1 MATWTRVQIE
11 VMARAS
17 GWGARSADVSYVAM
31 AESSGDDKV
40 VNSIGCVG
48 LLQINQPVHVGS
60 HPTWTKKW
68 LQNPMNNL
76 AAGLVLYK
84 AAGEKFDGPWLDS
97 RDKGAGGGWGKH
109 VKGSGSTGDTPPD
122 TGSTGST
129 GTADATQAGVWD
141 TTEGLLDAAGWIANP
156 QNWIRVLYVA
166 GGGVLVIVGIAV
178 IARPLLEKAAGPVIK
193 SVAKGAMP

>member
-11 VMARAS
+11 VMARGS
-17 GWGARSADVSYVAM
+17 GWGAQSKDVSYVAM
-31 AESSGDDKV
+31 AESSGDDKI

-48 LLQINQPVHVGS
+48 LLQINQPVHVKA
-60 HPTWTKKW
+60 HPKWTKKW

-84 AAGEKFDGPWLDS
+84 AAGKKFDGPWLDS

-109 VKGSGSTGDTPPD
+109 VEGSGSAGDGTSD
-122 TGSTGST
+122 SGSP
-129 GTADATQAGVWD
+129 GTEDATQAGVWD
-141 TTEGLLDAAGWIANP
+141 TAEGFLDAAGWIANP
-156 QNWIRVLYVA
+156 QNWIRVLYVV
-166 GGGVLVIVGIAV
+166 GGGALVITGIAV
-178 IARPLLEKAAGPVIK
+178 IARPLLQNAAGPVVK